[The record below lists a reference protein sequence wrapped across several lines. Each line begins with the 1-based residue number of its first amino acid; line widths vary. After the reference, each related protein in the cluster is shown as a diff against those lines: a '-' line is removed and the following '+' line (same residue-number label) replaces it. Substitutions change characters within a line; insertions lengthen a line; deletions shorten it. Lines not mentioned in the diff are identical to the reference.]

1 MNALVHHETRQL
13 ATVTQYTF
21 EEKERAAQVIAQ
33 SGLFG
38 VKNAVQALAL
48 MLVAEAEGE
57 HPASVAQDY
66 DIIQG
71 KGTRK
76 THSVLARFQAMGGK
90 VEWHELNHTRAE
102 ATFSH
107 PKGGSLRLD
116 WTIEQAKQAGLTGK
130 DNWKGYARAMLRAR
144 LIAEGV
150 RAVYPAAIGGWQVPE
165 EAMGPQLDAG
175 ERHMGSADV
184 VQPGASTAGMQSAGA
199 ATEVVHYDQAEFD
212 KNFPAWEKA
221 IKNGLDPETCIKKV
235 QTKAPLTDEQKKKI
249 RAAKPAAEPAAPAA
263 AASPAPGAD
272 PDPFTPPTYAEVA
285 GKLHGA
291 VKAKNR
297 DDFFAAGDLIK
308 AVQDEQQRGELQRFF
323 DELEAN
329 FAKE

>member
-1 MNALVHHETRQL
+1 MNALVQQESRALGSVHSFDEM
-13 ATVTQYTF
+13 
-21 EEKERAAQVIAQ
+21 ERMAAVLAQ

-38 VKNAVQALAL
+38 VKNPTQALAL
-48 MLVAEAEGE
+48 MLVAQAEGE
-57 HPASVAQDY
+57 HPMSVAGDY

-90 VEWHELNHTRAE
+90 VDWHELTHTRAE

-165 EAMGPQLDAG
+165 EAMGPQLDAPPPT
-175 ERHMGSADV
+175 EKHMGPA
-184 VQPGASTAGMQSAGA
+184 
-199 ATEVVHYDQAEFD
+199 EVVKQEVATYDAEAFA
-212 KNFPAWEKA
+212 KNLPAWRKA
-221 IKNGLDPETCIKKV
+221 IESGKKTAEDV
-235 QTKAPLTDEQKKKI
+235 IVTIETKAPLTDEQKAQI
-249 RAAKPAAEPAAPAA
+249 RAIKAAEKPADQAQDVQPKINFAMV
-263 AASPAPGAD
+263 AD
-272 PDPFTPPTYAEVA
+272 RLHRA
-285 GKLHGA
+285 GDLDA
-291 VKAKNR
+291 LSI
-297 DDFFAAGDLIK
+297 AGDLIGEIS
-308 AVQDEQQRGELQRFF
+308 DSQQRAELQAIYESRES
-323 DELEAN
+323 EL
-329 FAKE
+329 KG